1 MFYYLYISMKKN
13 KLIVSQKQAAKI
25 LLRGNVA
32 AKAIPDNEPQL
43 YVIEDLLYAYGK
55 SLKTFTVWAVK
66 TGKSSYTGV
75 LIDSGIIDDNERLVG
90 AVRVVFAD
98 MNIVRQVESGEFV
111 TPYIQ
116 ALHDHFGKMTLA
128 KRINVSDS
136 VTAQKILCNH
146 LPILRGKP
154 AVMIRTNR
162 AIFKK
167 CKCNSFWGIKTSG
180 GYWVVNPYSGTMR
193 LIALQNV
200 LNEMAPGER
209 MDKHY
214 RLIQKGGKNPR
225 LLLWRI
231 KKEVS

>member
-25 LLRGNVA
+25 LLRGNAA

-75 LIDSGIIDDNERLVG
+75 LIDSGIINDNGKLVD

-116 ALHDHFGKMTLA
+116 ALHNHFGKMTLA
-128 KRINVSDS
+128 KRIDVSDS

-146 LPILRGKP
+146 LPVLKGKP
-154 AVMIRTNR
+154 VVMIRTDKR
-162 AIFKK
+162 ILKRY
-167 CKCNSFWGIKTSG
+167 KCNSFWGIKTSG
-180 GYWVVNPYSGTMR
+180 GYWAVNPYSRTMR
-193 LIALQNV
+193 LIALQNI

-209 MDKHY
+209 MDKYY